1 MPTDHSKL
9 KVIYHHPRP
18 ITENGLSG
26 SQVRPYKM
34 LKAFKELGVTV
45 TEVTGDA
52 CSRSEIMRHIRLR
65 ILNGER
71 FDFVYSE
78 NLTIP
83 FAMSETHRL
92 PLHPILDHSFLAFCN
107 KHGVPVSMF
116 NRDVYWRDKSYR
128 KMLPWWGRMVTIPLY
143 WYDWW
148 QHTRYL
154 DTLYLPSGAM
164 GTVLP
169 WMNKFPN
176 VRYLPP
182 GAEISN
188 ADTEPQRPG
197 SLKLFYVG
205 GIEPPTY
212 DLRPLLAAIQKTEA
226 RISLTICCRKK
237 EWDKVSELYQPFVT
251 DKVNVVHRSGK
262 ELDPLYAGSDLFA
275 VVRNQG
281 SYLDFSVPIK
291 VYESIGFSLPIL
303 CTSGGE
309 TARIVKAE
317 GFGWVSKPEDVAQF
331 LQGLSEQPE
340 LIKAKREELIELREA
355 HTWKSRARQVCQD
368 MMEPGHVSSKN
379 SNR

>member
-34 LKAFKELGVTV
+34 LKAFQELGATV
-45 TEVTGDA
+45 IEVTGDA
-52 CSRSEIMRHIRLR
+52 RTRSEIMQHTRLR
-65 ILNGER
+65 IRNGER

-83 FAMSETHRL
+83 FAMSEAHRL
-92 PLHPILDHSFLAFCN
+92 PLHPLLDHSFLAFCN
-107 KHGVPVSMF
+107 RHGVPVSMF

-128 KMLPWWGRMVTIPLY
+128 EMLPWWGRMVTIPLY

-154 DTLYLPSGAM
+154 DTLYLPSAAM

-169 WMNKFPN
+169 WMNRFPN

-182 GAEISN
+182 GAEIS
-188 ADTEPQRPG
+188 DTDNVPQCAG
-197 SLKLFYVG
+197 ALKLFYVG

-212 DLRPLLAAIQKTEA
+212 DLRPLLAAIQKTKA
-226 RISLTICCRKK
+226 HTSLTICCRKK
-237 EWDKVSELYQPFVT
+237 EWNRVSELYRPFIT
-251 DKVNVVHRSGK
+251 DRIDVVHCSGK
-262 ELDPLYAGSDLFA
+262 ELDSLYAVSDLFA
-275 VVRNQG
+275 VVRSQG

-291 VYESIGFSLPIL
+291 IYESIGFGLPIL

-309 TARIVKAE
+309 TARIVESE
-317 GFGWVSKPEDVAQF
+317 GLGWVRKIEDVAEF
-331 LQGLSEQPE
+331 LQGLAEQPE
-340 LIKAKREELIELREA
+340 LIKAKRAELMELRDK
-355 HTWKSRARQVCQD
+355 HTWKNRAIQVCHD
-368 MMEPGHVSSKN
+368 MARPRHISSKAL
-379 SNR
+379 NR